1 MIFVGTVTERIPGPK
16 YAAQLSFAEL
26 TLRPPLPRA
35 PTLRRQRHEQPDS
48 IALALRAPR
57 SALCS
62 QRGPLRFDD
71 ALEAGLAWLIA
82 AADALDARAV
92 VLPTPSDLTPGV
104 RDSEL
109 LAAYAA
115 RLPRSAQR
123 HWVWEPSGAW
133 ERERAEALS
142 AELGLVLAF
151 DPLVDPRPAGAA
163 AYARLR
169 ALGARRSFSQAALEQ
184 ALEVVQS
191 GEGDAFIAIDA
202 PRAIQ
207 HALVL
212 RQLIAGGLPASS
224 RSTATADD
232 DDADDDEDFDL
243 DDGDETD
250 LDDSDEGEGELE
262 DDELED
268 GDRAD
273 DEDDEA

>member
-1 MIFVGTVTERIPGPK
+1 MIFVGTVTERIPGAK

-35 PTLRRQRHEQPDS
+35 PTLRRQRHEQPTS
-48 IALALRAPR
+48 VALALRAPR

-62 QRGPLRFDD
+62 QRGPLRFDE
-71 ALEAGLAWLIA
+71 AMEAGFAWLLA

-92 VLPTPSDLTPGV
+92 VLPTPSDLTPGM

-115 RLPRSAQR
+115 RLPRSEQR

-151 DPLVDPRPAGAA
+151 DPLVDPRPAGAT

-184 ALEVVQS
+184 ALVAVHGDD

-202 PRAIQ
+202 PRSVQ
-207 HALVL
+207 HALTL
-212 RQLIAGGLPASS
+212 RQLIAGGLPIIGADAAASE
-224 RSTATADD
+224 DD
-232 DDADDDEDFDL
+232 EGDDDLELGDDADFDDEDS
-243 DDGDETD
+243 DDEDGVGDED
-250 LDDSDEGEGELE
+250 PGQDSDEDVEP
-262 DDELED
+262 
-268 GDRAD
+268 
-273 DEDDEA
+273 DDEA

>member
-1 MIFVGTVTERIPGPK
+1 MIFVGTVTERIPGAK
-16 YAAQLSFAEL
+16 YAAQLAFAEL

-35 PTLRRQRHEQPDS
+35 PTLRRQRHEQPES
-48 IALALRAPR
+48 VALALRAPR

-71 ALEAGLAWLIA
+71 ALEAGFAWLLA

-115 RLPRSAQR
+115 RLPRSEKR

-151 DPLVDPRPAGAA
+151 DPLIDPRPAGAT

-184 ALEVVQS
+184 ALVAVHS
-191 GEGDAFIAIDA
+191 DEGDAFIAIDA
-202 PRAIQ
+202 PRSVQ

-212 RQLIAGGLPASS
+212 RQLIAGALPMLSPNDAAADDDDGDDFDLGDE
-224 RSTATADD
+224 TDFDDAELDDDAEPDD
-232 DDADDDEDFDL
+232 DDADSDDAEPD
-243 DDGDETD
+243 
-250 LDDSDEGEGELE
+250 
-262 DDELED
+262 
-268 GDRAD
+268 DRA
-273 DEDDEA
+273 

>member
-26 TLRPPLPRA
+26 SLRPPLPRA
-35 PTLRRQRHEQPDS
+35 PTLRRQRHEQPES
-48 IALALRAPR
+48 IVLALRAPR
-57 SALCS
+57 SALVS

-92 VLPTPSDLTPGV
+92 VLPTPSDLTPGM

-115 RLPRSAQR
+115 RLPRSAHR

-142 AELGLVLAF
+142 AELGLVLSF
-151 DPLVDPRPAGAA
+151 DPLVDPRPAGPA

-169 ALGARRSFSQAALEQ
+169 ALGARRNFSQAALEQ
-184 ALEVVQS
+184 ALEAVQS
-191 GEGDAFIAIDA
+191 DEEGDAFIAIDA

-212 RQLIAGGLPASS
+212 RQLIAGGLPPSS
-224 RSTATADD
+224 RSGAASEDD
-232 DDADDDEDFDL
+232 EDDDEDFEV

-250 LDDSDEGEGELE
+250 FDDADTEDADDSADRE
-262 DDELED
+262 DAE
-268 GDRAD
+268 
-273 DEDDEA
+273 DEA